1 MRYTI
6 MVVIESF
13 LKYQTVN
20 VTLYMSYTIF
30 LCCHTAYEQS
40 FNSWQ
45 VVAGTDGLSCCLPNL
60 DIFLH
65 VVLHGLS
72 QIPLMQS
79 SCTRSELEAES
90 KQTNNILEYKQST
103 ERNFSIPRHKNV
115 ELNGQTKIQSYFSL
129 SFQLMMYNLSAGN
142 LLT

>member
-1 MRYTI
+1 
-6 MVVIESF
+6 
-13 LKYQTVN
+13 
-20 VTLYMSYTIF
+20 
-30 LCCHTAYEQS
+30 
-40 FNSWQ
+40 
-45 VVAGTDGLSCCLPNL
+45 
-60 DIFLH
+60 
-65 VVLHGLS
+65 
-72 QIPLMQS
+72 MQS

-129 SFQLMMYNLSAGN
+129 SFQLVMYNLSAGN